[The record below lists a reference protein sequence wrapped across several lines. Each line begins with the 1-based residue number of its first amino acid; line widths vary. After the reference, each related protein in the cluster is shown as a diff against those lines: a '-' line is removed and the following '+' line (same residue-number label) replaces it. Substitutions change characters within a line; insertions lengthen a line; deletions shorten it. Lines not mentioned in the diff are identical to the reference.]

1 MATRTGTERK
11 FRIFGFTDEVTTCDC
26 CGKANLSGTFAVEMQ
41 DGEML
46 HYGSVC
52 VTRNTGV
59 KNPKSAAEV
68 YLQERMK
75 EARIKL
81 RQSPE
86 WHRKEARFAL
96 RMAMKIPVGRESAEF
111 VKAEMAAFE
120 IVRRALEIEY
130 RIERGTLFD

>member
-1 MATRTGTERK
+1 MMTSDATERK

-41 DGEML
+41 DGELL

-52 VTRNTGV
+52 VTRNTKI
-59 KNPKSAAEV
+59 KNPKSAAEQ

-75 EARIKL
+75 AARIKL

-96 RMAMKIPVGRESAEF
+96 RTAMKVPVGRESAMF
-111 VKAEMAAFE
+111 VKAEMEAFSV
-120 IVRRALEIEY
+120 VRRALEIEY